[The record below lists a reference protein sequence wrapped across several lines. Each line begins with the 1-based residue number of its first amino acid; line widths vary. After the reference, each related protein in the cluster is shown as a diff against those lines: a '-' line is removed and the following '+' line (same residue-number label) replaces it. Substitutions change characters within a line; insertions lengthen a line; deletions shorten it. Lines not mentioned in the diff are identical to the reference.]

1 MSYHYGIG
9 NSRKGSGLLKRIF
22 FGGYNEINETLRWT
36 IECADGRH
44 SIGLRLGEDI
54 RMGKSIYIDG
64 DYLTNITYEG
74 RKFLPEDTY
83 DFECHGEQ
91 VKLVFYRNKVYLVH
105 RGMIHGTKKKY
116 DPDRK
121 FPMIVRILLTLMTL
135 ASVAVSFVISAS
147 MGESRVIIAMIFAA
161 PLQIAL
167 AGAVLNVTGNPF
179 YTTVGKLLAI
189 LGLLLG
195 TWAIACFLPLFVLEA
210 NINFS

>member
-1 MSYHYGIG
+1 MAYHYGISNG
-9 NSRKGSGLLKRIF
+9 RKGSGFFKRIF
-22 FGGYNEINETLRWT
+22 FGGYSAINETLRWT

-64 DYLTNITYEG
+64 DYLTNITYKG

-105 RGMIHGTKKKY
+105 RGMIHGTQKKY

-121 FPMIVRILLTLMTL
+121 FPMIVRILLTLVTL
-135 ASVAVSFVISAS
+135 ASVAVSFAISAS

-167 AGAVLNVTGNPF
+167 AGVVFNVAGNPF
-179 YTTVGKLLAI
+179 YTTAGKLMAI

-195 TWAIACFLPLFVLEA
+195 TWAIAYFLPLFVLEA